1 MIIFKGCTYCIS
13 AFSVAVMFCGCNGS
27 NGDIMQL
34 VAERDSLKATIEKQK
49 DDLNAINVL
58 VTTINQS
65 LDSISV
71 QEGLVFV
78 SNSEKPVSRIE
89 ALKNLERYEYVLNNQ
104 REKIDSLENELK
116 KNAKT
121 DTKEL
126 NGLIA
131 HMKSQLAQK
140 DEQIALLRTELSK
153 KDVNLASLRRQVAS
167 QRDRIASQTEAIAN
181 LDKKTKAQ
189 SEALSRQTEMM
200 NQCYVLFGTKK
211 ELKGKGI
218 ISKKKLVADAA
229 LDKSKFTKVD
239 VRDYREVTFAAKN
252 PKVLTNMPQSSYV
265 LQSNGYRSYTLRIT
279 NVTAFWSISNYL
291 VIQTD

>member
-126 NGLIA
+126 NGLIT

-181 LDKKTKAQ
+181 LDQKTKAQ

-200 NQCYVLFGTKK
+200 NQCYVLLGTKK

>member
-1 MIIFKGCTYCIS
+1 MIIFKRCTSGIS
-13 AFSVAVMFCGCNGS
+13 AFVVAVMFCGCNGS
-27 NGDIMQL
+27 NGDVMQL

-58 VTTINQS
+58 VATINQS

-78 SNSEKPVSRIE
+78 SNSEKPVSRVE

-116 KNAKT
+116 KKAKT

-126 NGLIA
+126 NGLIT

-153 KDVNLASLRRQVAS
+153 KDVNLASLRRQVAL

-181 LDKKTKAQ
+181 LDQKTKAQ

-239 VRDYREVTFAAKN
+239 VRDYREVTFTAKN

-265 LQSNGYRSYTLRIT
+265 LQSNGSRSYTLRIT

>member
-181 LDKKTKAQ
+181 LDQKTKAQ

>member
-181 LDKKTKAQ
+181 LDQKTKAQ

-239 VRDYREVTFAAKN
+239 VRDYRKVTFAAKN

>member
-27 NGDIMQL
+27 KGDVMQL

-78 SNSEKPVSRIE
+78 SNSEKPVSRVE
-89 ALKNLERYEYVLNNQ
+89 ALKNLERYEQVLNNQ
-104 REKIDSLENELK
+104 REKIDSLENALK
-116 KNAKT
+116 NNTKS

-131 HMKSQLAQK
+131 HMKAQLAQK
-140 DEQIALLRTELSK
+140 DEQIALLRAELSK
-153 KDVNLASLRRQVAS
+153 KDVNLASLRRQVES
-167 QRDRIASQTEAIAN
+167 QRDKIASQTEAIAS
-181 LDKKTKAQ
+181 LDQKTKAQ
-189 SEALSRQTEMM
+189 NDALTRQDEMM
-200 NQCYVLFGTKK
+200 NQGYVLLGTKK

-239 VRDYREVTFAAKN
+239 IRDYKEVTFTAKN
-252 PKVLTNMPQSSYV
+252 PKVLTNMPQSSYS
-265 LQSNGYRSYTLRIT
+265 LLNNGSRRYTLRIT
-279 NVTAFWSISNYL
+279 NATAFWSISNYL